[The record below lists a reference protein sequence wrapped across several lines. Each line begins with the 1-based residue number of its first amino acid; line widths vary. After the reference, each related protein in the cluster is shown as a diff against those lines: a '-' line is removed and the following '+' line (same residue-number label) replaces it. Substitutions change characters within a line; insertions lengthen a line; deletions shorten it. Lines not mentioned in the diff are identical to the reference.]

1 MLKILKHLTKG
12 SWKQTS
18 PPQKSKKKSR
28 KKKTPR
34 KSREELL
41 ESFIKKTW
49 KEIIKNGSKSVRV
62 SALMKSIGVAKRSLK
77 TVDLINSEF
86 SNSGL
91 YVQPEI
97 SMNTGWNELL
107 RITDYPEKPLGDLF
121 EDEGSLEEYI
131 DKNGLYKK
139 LGIDDVDRQ
148 HSPMRTKDRLDF
160 LGFSEDALVILEL
173 KNWGGGKS
181 AVEQVLRYSGYK
193 KKEAKDESI
202 NIRKILVTG
211 IANKETAMAFRG
223 MRPSERENFEWY
235 LYKYN
240 QQSGELDFVRVTEEE
255 INDKLTG

>member
-12 SWKQTS
+12 SWKQTT
-18 PPQKSKKKSR
+18 PPKKIKKKSR
-28 KKKTPR
+28 KR
-34 KSREELL
+34 KSPTKSKDELL
-41 ESFIKKTW
+41 DSFVKKAW
-49 KEIIKNGSKSVRV
+49 KEVNNNGSKSIRV

-77 TVDLINSEF
+77 TVELVNSEL
-86 SNSGL
+86 SNNGL
-91 YVQPEI
+91 FIQPEL
-97 SMNTGWNELL
+97 SMETSWKELL

-131 DKNGLYKK
+131 DKHGLYRK

-193 KKEAKDESI
+193 KDEANGNPI
-202 NIRKILVTG
+202 NLRKILVTG
-211 IANKETAMAFRG
+211 IANRETAMAIRG
-223 MRPSERENFEWY
+223 MRPSERKNFEWY

-240 QQSGELDFVRVTEEE
+240 KQSGELDFVRVTEED
-255 INDKLTG
+255 INEKLAN